1 MALLVVEQGVVNP
14 QELLPCVRCGLATCG
29 WCEAC
34 GPLWASRIP
43 AGARRKACP
52 ICYTCD
58 CEQRVCPEC
67 DEEGFSWAG
76 ARREYHDIYPEIYGF
91 KVGGTWQ
98 AHVAEMER
106 SWLRRQ
112 FESSAWWCPQARVQ
126 AALPAPMGGGQ
137 DVAATPEHDV
147 LDEPAL
153 GSTYSESPDIT
164 PFPAEGVQ
172 HRHFDMNS
180 ADDASHAS
188 LAASPSTE
196 ASRQGSAPWDLEDN
210 ESLRSPPGM
219 ASSVASTAHT
229 MPARPTGGQPNEV
242 WL

>member
-34 GPLWASRIP
+34 GPLWASMMP
-43 AGARRKACP
+43 AGAKRKARP

-76 ARREYHDIYPEIYGF
+76 ARREYRDIYPEIHRF

-98 AHVAEMER
+98 AHVAEMEKT
-106 SWLRRQ
+106 WLRRQ
-112 FESSAWWCPQARVQ
+112 FVSSSWWCPQARAQ
-126 AALPAPMGGGQ
+126 AALPAPVGGEQ
-137 DVAATPEHDV
+137 DVAAGPEDAA
-147 LDEPAL
+147 LDEPDL
-153 GSTYSESPDIT
+153 VSTHSEADTT
-164 PFPAEGVQ
+164 PFPAEGAQ
-172 HRHFDMNS
+172 YRHFGINS
-180 ADDASHAS
+180 ADGRSHTPP
-188 LAASPSTE
+188 AAFPSSE
-196 ASRQGSAPWDLEDN
+196 ASCQGSTPWDLDDN
-210 ESLRSPPGM
+210 ESLRSPIGR

-229 MPARPTGGQPNEV
+229 APARPAAGQPNEV